1 MSVERQKIRVAEWLY
16 RWNLSMSILG
26 IVFTILTFVGVFTLV
41 LHTYF
46 LEFGLDEAEVLLVLL
61 GIVLVIIFGF
71 GLYLDKF
78 LRFWSAQT
86 TVATV
91 RNQFLTS
98 ALYQKELLIMKYSQV
113 PQMEGLL
120 RLIEELPDSPGKLRL
135 VEHFRDSLQKL
146 QKTIETKEWEVAP
159 DERTY

>member
-1 MSVERQKIRVAEWLY
+1 MR
-16 RWNLSMSILG
+16 ILG

-46 LEFGLDEAEVLLVLL
+46 LEFGLNEAEVLLVLL
-61 GIVLVIIFGF
+61 GVVLVIIFGF

-98 ALYQKELLIMKYSQV
+98 ALYQKVLMIMKYSHV
-113 PQMEGLL
+113 LQMEGVL
-120 RLIEELPDSPGKLRL
+120 RVIEELPDIPGKLRL
-135 VEHFRDSLQKL
+135 VEQIRVSLQKL
-146 QKTIETKEWEVAP
+146 QQTIDTK
-159 DERTY
+159 